1 MTDRIYAPL
10 DHRVAADP
18 LPPPP
23 APVPLPAPAGG
34 PPPGRRDPRRGGG
47 WRPVA
52 TAAVVAAVVSAGV
65 AVPLTRGLDSD
76 PVAPAPAVRQV
87 TVPDAAEQTPPDAER
102 TAPAGDRTAPGDEM
116 SVAEVASTLLPSVA
130 RVDVAAARGQGS
142 GSAVVFRADG
152 YLLTNNH
159 VVEGAQEVRV
169 TLPDGTTHEATVVGT
184 DPQSDLAVLEI
195 DAEGLPVPA
204 FAEKAPEV
212 GATAVAI
219 GSPFGLDSSVT
230 SGVVSALNRS
240 VSTPGPPLVDMI
252 QTDAAINPGNSGGAL
267 VDAGARLI
275 GINTAILS
283 PSGSNDGIGFAIPI
297 TTALPIARQLVDK
310 GFVEYAQLGI
320 AGADVDPSVAEAY
333 DLEVDRGA
341 VVAEVVPGSAADDAG
356 LAAGDIITEVDGET
370 VDSMAD
376 LTARIRASE
385 PGHQLTLTVHS
396 DGDVADVKVTLGSAR
411 SDDQ

>member
-1 MTDRIYAPL
+1 
-10 DHRVAADP
+10 
-18 LPPPP
+18 
-23 APVPLPAPAGG
+23 
-34 PPPGRRDPRRGGG
+34 
-47 WRPVA
+47 VA
-52 TAAVVAAVVSAGV
+52 TAAVVSAVVSAGV

-76 PVAPAPAVRQV
+76 SPAPAPAVRQV
-87 TVPDAAEQTPPDAER
+87 NVPDTAEQTAPDAER
-102 TAPAGDRTAPGDEM
+102 TAPDAERTAPDAEM
-116 SVAEVASTLLPSVA
+116 SVAEVASTVLPSVA

-195 DAEGLPVPA
+195 DADGLPVPD
-204 FAEKAPEV
+204 FAEKAPVV

-240 VSTPGPPLVDMI
+240 VSTPGPPLVDMV

-267 VDAGARLI
+267 VDASARVI

-356 LAAGDIITEVDGET
+356 LEAGDIITEVDGET